1 MARNLC
7 LFGAVAAGAIPIDTV
22 FTNFRDLDGLRSEA
36 QTALRDGFT
45 AKMAIHPAQVAV
57 INEVFTPSDT
67 AIADARRIID
77 AFAAAGDPGVVG
89 LDGEMLDRPHLRRA
103 EKLLAR
109 SRAAASRGADS

>member
-7 LFGAVAAGAIPIDTV
+7 LFGAIAASAIPIDTV
-22 FTNFRDLDGLRSEA
+22 FTNFRDLDGLRREA
-36 QTALRDGFT
+36 EEALRDGFT

-57 INEVFTPSDT
+57 INEVFTPSED
-67 AIADARRIID
+67 AIAGARRIVD

-109 SRAAASRGADS
+109 ARAAGLSTA